1 MLKELVE
8 MANVQQLRRSPL
20 AARTQEL
27 QQASGTAAALREI
40 PFTTQVGLRA
50 TPGTDGHAALA
61 EALGGLPAKVGDVVG
76 DSNATGVLWLSP
88 DEFLAIGSPDSQ
100 LVDACPPALID
111 RSSHVRDPS
120 ANRTIID
127 PSGDAAE
134 LVLPNPCPL
143 DSHQRT
149 SPPTPTYLTKVAHT
163 PQL

>member
-76 DSNATGVLWLSP
+76 DSNATEIGRASCRGGGGSEVLY
-88 DEFLAIGSPDSQ
+88 GGRQ
-100 LVDACPPALID
+100 V
-111 RSSHVRDPS
+111 
-120 ANRTIID
+120 
-127 PSGDAAE
+127 
-134 LVLPNPCPL
+134 
-143 DSHQRT
+143 Q
-149 SPPTPTYLTKVAHT
+149 TKS
-163 PQL
+163 